1 MKNLILE
8 SKTFTLFGYEIAWY
22 GVIVALGMLMGVV
35 CAIIICKKKKY
46 DFSIPINLA
55 LWALPLAIVGARI
68 YYCILH
74 GVSDFWQIFRIWDGG
89 MAIYGGVIGG
99 FLGVVICCK
108 IHKYSLLEACDLAAP
123 CLLLGQ
129 AIGRIGCYFGGCC
142 YGIETTNE
150 ALMKFPFSV
159 QIMTENGL
167 EWHLATFFYEAFFNL
182 IGFIVLM
189 ILTFKVKK
197 KGIVTASYLIIYGTV
212 RAVLEYFR
220 DPAESLMLG
229 NTGIKASMLLSIIL
243 AIVGIVI
250 LCLAIYFDKKRR
262 QEVNEQ
268 L

>member
-1 MKNLILE
+1 MENLILE
-8 SKTFTLFGYEIAWY
+8 SKTFTIFGYEIAWY
-22 GVIVALGMLMGVV
+22 GVIIAFGMLMGVI
-35 CAIIICKKKKY
+35 CAVVICKTKKY
-46 DFSIPINLA
+46 DINMPVTLA
-55 LWALPLAIVGARI
+55 LYALPLAIIGARI
-68 YYCILH
+68 YYCALH

-99 FLGVVICCK
+99 FLGVALACK
-108 IHKYSLLEACDLAAP
+108 IHKYSLLQACDLAAP

-150 ALMKFPFSV
+150 ALMRFPLSV

-182 IGFIVLM
+182 IGFAVLM
-189 ILTFKVKK
+189 ILTYKVKK
-197 KGIVTASYLIIYGTV
+197 RGVVTASYLMIYGSV

-220 DPAESLMLG
+220 DPSESLMLG

-243 AIVGIVI
+243 VIVGIIV
-250 LCLAIYFDKKRR
+250 LTLAIYFDKKRG
-262 QEVNEQ
+262 VNEQ

>member
-1 MKNLILE
+1 MENLLLV
-8 SKTFTLFGYEIAWY
+8 SQTFSIFGIEIAWY
-22 GVIVALGMLMGVV
+22 GFIIAIGMLCGVI
-35 CAIIICKKKKY
+35 CAYIICKKKKY
-46 DFSIPINLA
+46 DLSMPINLA
-55 LWALPLAIVGARI
+55 LYALPLAIVGARL
-68 YYCILH
+68 YYVILN
-74 GVSDFWQIFRIWDGG
+74 GVSDFWQIFRIWEGG

-99 FLGVVICCK
+99 FLGVLLCCK
-108 IHKYSLLEACDLAAP
+108 IHKYSLLQACDLAAP

-182 IGFIVLM
+182 IGFVVLI
-189 ILTFKVKK
+189 ILTFKTDKRGV
-197 KGIVTASYLIIYGTV
+197 VTASYLMIYGTV

-229 NTGIKASMLLSIIL
+229 STGIKASMLLSIIL
-243 AIVGIVI
+243 AVAGVI
-250 LCLAIYFDKKRR
+250 IICIIFYKDKKRR
-262 QEVNEQ
+262 QEVNG
-268 L
+268 